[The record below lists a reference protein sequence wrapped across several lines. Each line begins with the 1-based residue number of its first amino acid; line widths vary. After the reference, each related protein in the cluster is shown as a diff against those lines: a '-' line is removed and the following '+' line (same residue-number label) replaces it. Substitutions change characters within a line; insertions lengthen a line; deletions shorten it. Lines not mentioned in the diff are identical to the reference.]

1 MKLRITFVSFL
12 VVALLVAATAAAG
25 PIIKPKK
32 YHGPIPRGS
41 FTLRAG
47 ILAEATN
54 LEMYE
59 HLARLPQIPEPV
71 QDEIQT
77 NDFGNAP
84 LFELTYTYKLHPQFA
99 VRGSFYAA
107 FLTSSSSGI
116 RIATVDL
123 PDTVLVAPT
132 VDYNNSFDVDLF
144 TLEASA
150 LYYFTD
156 AAVREFQ
163 PYIGAGFSFGAPH
176 QKFKETQVIRDPDS
190 SGLWKRGELLR
201 EIDKDKWSAEA
212 GVHGLLGALYYFGNR
227 WAVSVEGRGQLLQS
241 KFSLQAVNENGELE
255 DVNFVTDF
263 SGWIMSAGVSYAF

>member
-1 MKLRITFVSFL
+1 MKLRITFVAFL
-12 VVALLVAATAAAG
+12 VVTLLVAAAASAG

-41 FTLRAG
+41 ITLRAG

-54 LEMYE
+54 AEMYDYIE
-59 HLARLPQIPEPV
+59 SLVPQPAKDLTESS
-71 QDEIQT
+71 
-77 NDFGNAP
+77 DFGNAP
-84 LFELTYTYKLHPQFA
+84 MFEITYTYKLHPQFA
-99 VRGSFYAA
+99 VRGNFYAA
-107 FLTSSSSGI
+107 FLTSSGSGV
-116 RIATVDL
+116 RTATVEL
-123 PDTVLVAPT
+123 PDTTELAPT
-132 VDYNNSFDVDLF
+132 IDYNTSFDVDLF

-163 PYIGAGFSFGAPH
+163 PYIGGGFSFGVPH
-176 QKFKETQVIRDPDS
+176 QKFKETQTIRDPDED
-190 SGLWKRGELLR
+190 GIWQAGETLR
-201 EIDKDKWSAEA
+201 DIDKDEWSVEA

-241 KFSLQAVNENGELE
+241 KFPLQAVNEDGELE

-263 SGWIMSAGVSYAF
+263 SGWILSAGVSYAF